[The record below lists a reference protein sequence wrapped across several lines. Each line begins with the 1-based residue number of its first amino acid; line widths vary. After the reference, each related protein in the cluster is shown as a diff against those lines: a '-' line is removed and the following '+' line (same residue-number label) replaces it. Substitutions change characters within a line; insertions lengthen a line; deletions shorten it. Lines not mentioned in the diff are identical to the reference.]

1 MDIFGHS
8 FRNLSAPLAADALW
22 AKAQGVFVKLAA
34 GMFAS
39 KMA

>member
-1 MDIFGHS
+1 MFTKI